1 MNALAES
8 SSFRARSATTGE
20 TIEPEFPISTPEDV
34 AAACDTAVDAFDSY
48 RATSLERRAVFLE
61 TIAEEILDLGDGLI
75 ERAAVETG
83 LPVARLT
90 GERGRTVNQLRLFA
104 KVVREGRWLELR
116 VDPALPERQPLPRP
130 DLRLRMIPLGPIAV
144 FGASNFPL
152 AFSTAGG
159 DTASALAA
167 GCPVIVKGH
176 PAHPGTD
183 AMVASAVQKAVGR
196 CGLPHGTFGHV
207 RGPGNELGA
216 ALVRD
221 HRIAAVG
228 FTGSRAGGLALMR
241 VAQERPV
248 PIPVYGEMSSIN
260 PVVLMPAALE
270 ARGADLGKAF
280 AASLTMG
287 AGQFCTNPGLI
298 VAIESKGLKEF
309 EAAASEA
316 ISAHSPQPMLTAGIR
331 SAFVEGV
338 TALSLKRV
346 VTELASG
353 IEGDGIAREMA
364 HLFATDAENFRSDPS
379 LSDEVFGASS
389 LIVRCSDFG
398 EVKRVLRSLE
408 GQLTATL
415 HLDKEDEP
423 DAASLVPILERHAGR
438 VLVNGWPTGVEV
450 SHAMVHGGPFPA
462 TTDGRSTSV
471 GTLAIA
477 RFLRPVC
484 YQDMPADLLPPELRD
499 HASEPRLI
507 DGRPA

>member
-1 MNALAES
+1 
-8 SSFRARSATTGE
+8 
-20 TIEPEFPISTPEDV
+20 
-34 AAACDTAVDAFDSY
+34 
-48 RATSLERRAVFLE
+48 
-61 TIAEEILDLGDGLI
+61 
-75 ERAAVETG
+75 
-83 LPVARLT
+83 
-90 GERGRTVNQLRLFA
+90 
-104 KVVREGRWLELR
+104 
-116 VDPALPERQPLPRP
+116 
-130 DLRLRMIPLGPIAV
+130 
-144 FGASNFPL
+144 
-152 AFSTAGG
+152 
-159 DTASALAA
+159 
-167 GCPVIVKGH
+167 
-176 PAHPGTD
+176 
-183 AMVASAVQKAVGR
+183 
-196 CGLPHGTFGHV
+196 
-207 RGPGNELGA
+207 
-216 ALVRD
+216 
-221 HRIAAVG
+221 
-228 FTGSRAGGLALMR
+228 MR
-241 VAQERPV
+241 FAQERPV

-338 TALSLKRV
+338 TALSSKRV